1 MTMPTIFDVK
11 AQVEEG
17 DYFEP
22 TAADYAGDPDH
33 DDFCV
38 NCGLV
43 KESVLSPFCADCDN
57 AATLAEYE
65 QMEREFEYGFNVLYY
80 ES

>member
-1 MTMPTIFDVK
+1 MTMPTIFDVN
-11 AQVEEG
+11 AQPEEG

-22 TAADYAGDPDH
+22 TDADYKGDL
-33 DDFCV
+33 DDLCG

-43 KESVLSPFCADCDN
+43 KESVLSPLCVACDN
-57 AATLAEYE
+57 ADTRIEFE
-65 QMEREFEYGFNVLYY
+65 RMEREFAYGFNVLYY